1 MPSSAPTR
9 DRALFSPLTWL
20 AIGSLVC
27 AITTEELLGYQVFS
41 WGNEALSS
49 YLLLLASQAVFAGV
63 LLALGP
69 RIKSLLQ
76 RKTLLIA
83 LMVIALLGA
92 AIAVAGGAEGA
103 AALFALGFVLL
114 SLASF
119 LLKII
124 NLEILAELP
133 PRTLGLVVFAAV
145 LGQSVCAPIFALSS
159 TLSWM
164 LAGISAV
171 VGVGCAAGAQGLLR
185 RQAEQ
190 GSSPGASSFQR
201 PFSPSAS
208 ILVGVGIICVG
219 VSFLNPLAFYPSIS
233 PTAFVSF
240 TFLTHF
246 AAALLFGLVV
256 LFGRGT
262 SYATAFRSVDTLVLV
277 GFFLMALLG
286 VSALAPRAV
295 CTIAFSLFEF
305 VTFLALADLASYSR
319 TNHLRLFGGYYLLMR
334 LCSLLGIALN
344 ADDVI
349 LASFGLPISLFGSLL
364 AVACVI
370 ASIWLLTEP
379 HLNRFFWGNPAD
391 EIGRASQGRWT
402 SPQEPNNAL
411 NPTESDGT
419 LASEPQGSSRALEE
433 LIAESVTHLAE
444 DHGLTPREREVFGL
458 MAQGRSSTFI
468 SEELFVS
475 TNTVRKHIAHV
486 YEKLGVHSKQELL
499 TLVQQESSKNS

>member
-1 MPSSAPTR
+1 MPSLETTKNHV
-9 DRALFSPLTWL
+9 LFNPLAWL
-20 AIGSLVC
+20 AIASLVC
-27 AITTEELLGYQVFS
+27 AITTEELLGYQLLS
-41 WGNEALSS
+41 WGTEALSS
-49 YLLLLASQAVFAGV
+49 YLLSLVSQALFAGV
-63 LLALGP
+63 LLAFGP

-76 RKTLLIA
+76 RKALLIA
-83 LMVIALLGA
+83 LTVVALLGA
-92 AIAVAGGAEGA
+92 VLAIAGGTENA
-103 AALFALGFVLL
+103 AALFALGFSLL
-114 SLASF
+114 SLGSF

-133 PRTLGLVVFAAV
+133 PRTLGLVVFAATLV
-145 LGQSVCAPIFALSS
+145 QSLSAPLFALSS

-164 LAGISAV
+164 LAGIIAV
-171 VGVGCAAGAQGLLR
+171 AGAGCAAGAQRLLQ
-185 RQAEQ
+185 RQAALA
-190 GSSPGASSFQR
+190 STPGPSSFQR

-208 ILVGVGIICVG
+208 VLIGVGIICVG

-233 PTAFVSF
+233 PSAFVSF
-240 TFLTHF
+240 TFLSHF
-246 AAALLFGLVV
+246 TAALLFGLVV

-262 SYATAFRSVDTLVLV
+262 SYATAFKSVDTLVLV
-277 GFFLMALLG
+277 GFFLMALMG

-319 TNHLRLFGGYYLLMR
+319 TNHLRLFGGYYLLIR

-344 ADDVI
+344 ADDVV
-349 LASFGLPISLFGSLL
+349 LASFGLSISLFGSLQ
-364 AVACVI
+364 AGACVV
-370 ASIWLLTEP
+370 ASIWLLTEA

-391 EIGRASQGRWT
+391 EIGRASQGRLT
-402 SPQEPNNAL
+402 SPQRPSAAQ
-411 NPTESDGT
+411 NPAAPDLA
-419 LASEPQGSSRALEE
+419 LASEPQGSRQALEE
-433 LIAESVTHLAE
+433 LIAGSVSRLAE

-468 SEELFVS
+468 SEELFVT

-499 TLVQQESSKNS
+499 TLVQQESSKIS